1 MGGRG
6 IVMLLIIVIIILII
20 FWPRLEELCYRLMLH
35 FRVNIAPIENEQED
49 NNEKS

>member
-20 FWPRLEELCYRLMLH
+20 FWPRLEELCYSLMLH
-35 FRVNIAPIENEQED
+35 FGVPFAPIKNEQE
-49 NNEKS
+49 NNHEKP